1 MKRFQDV
8 NEYLAAA
15 TPAARNKMVELRH
28 FLRSL
33 LPKAEEKIWYGV
45 PFYHLQ
51 GEVVGFAAYA
61 SHVSVGLGTTAFPT
75 AYRKELQKKGYRTG
89 QGTFQIRFDQDIPT
103 GILRKLLQAK
113 IKKRTSTTASK
124 K

>member
-1 MKRFQDV
+1 MI
-8 NEYLAAA
+8 
-15 TPAARNKMVELRH
+15 ELRH
-28 FLRSL
+28 FLRSI

-61 SHVSVGLGTTAFPT
+61 THVSVGLGATAFPT
-75 AYRKELQKKGYRTG
+75 AYRKEIQKKGYRAG
-89 QGTFQIRFDQDIPT
+89 QGTFQIRFDQEIPT
-103 GILRKLLQAK
+103 AILRKLLLAK
-113 IKKRTSTTASK
+113 IKKQTSATASK